1 MATTFLVAP
10 TEQLRFNF
18 EAAPATGEVLGTV
31 AATQNKAGITLAQAP
46 FYQLLAIGYHE
57 AVQRYLIS
65 VSETVCFTRHADHR
79 EQLTERFLRQS
90 RFLCSFRMR
99 MNTVIAIVSD
109 AYRDVNQLLRERV
122 ECAGRHHLFY
132 AFPGP
137 PQRRRMIG
145 QGFPEVVYFIHFP
158 RRHNVVEDTSDFRRG
173 IIVFDQI
180 GR

>member
-1 MATTFLVAP
+1 M
-10 TEQLRFNF
+10 
-18 EAAPATGEVLGTV
+18 
-31 AATQNKAGITLAQAP
+31 
-46 FYQLLAIGYHE
+46 GYHE

-65 VSETVCFTRHADHR
+65 VSKTVCFNRHADHR

-132 AFPGP
+132 AFQGP
-137 PQRRRMIG
+137 AQSDRMIG
-145 QGFPEVVYFIHFP
+145 QGLPEVVDLSTFRC
-158 RRHNVVEDTSDFRRG
+158 RRNLSED
-173 IIVFDQI
+173 
-180 GR
+180 